1 MKNIS
6 LLLLLILMVGCAVPE
21 AVRKEA
27 SLTLHGACKEMFFD
41 NSPNGYQQVS
51 QLNRNPIMLNFL
63 EHSCS
68 FALSMDANGNQS
80 CGWGSASA
88 VWSGKECFAGCWNEG
103 TSAEIDAL
111 AMGRCEKMRQQSQ
124 GSNPTKN
131 SCKVFARD
139 NNIIWNKKTYES
151 LELE

>member
-1 MKNIS
+1 MSRLKVESRIVT
-6 LLLLLILMVGCAVPE
+6 LKLI
-21 AVRKEA
+21 
-27 SLTLHGACKEMFFD
+27 
-41 NSPNGYQQVS
+41 
-51 QLNRNPIMLNFL
+51 
-63 EHSCS
+63 
-68 FALSMDANGNQS
+68 
-80 CGWGSASA
+80 
-88 VWSGKECFAGCWNEG
+88 CFAGCWNEG